1 MNILIL
7 THPQHNNGRD
17 EGSLCFFSCWQL
29 EVTLCG
35 TGKECPTGEGH
46 LSRARGSCTAL
57 GLCLTLNKTE
67 INCNSCSGM
76 REEEQPA
83 QPCRWQS
90 CHLSFSAGA
99 AGLGLLPKIS
109 FPAGGC
115 LAVVQ
120 PGACRSPGTLPASA
134 ALGQSEGDC
143 PVPPGCGSATFPLS
157 WDTPGAA
164 WRAGRGESGNCRMVW
179 GA

>member
-83 QPCRWQS
+83 QPC
-90 CHLSFSAGA
+90 LAELPSFIQCWCCWTWIAPQN
-99 AGLGLLPKIS
+99 LLPS
-109 FPAGGC
+109 
-115 LAVVQ
+115 
-120 PGACRSPGTLPASA
+120 RRM
-134 ALGQSEGDC
+134 
-143 PVPPGCGSATFPLS
+143 PGCGSAWGLQEPWDPSCLCSPRAERGGLS
-157 WDTPGAA
+157 CATRVWQCHIPAELGHTRSCLES
-164 WRAGRGESGNCRMVW
+164 WQGRIREL
-179 GA
+179 